1 MYSTF
6 FNSCNHGLHRR
17 GHAGIHATH
26 EIHTMLYFGAH
37 PCPWTRKIDM
47 CGVLG
52 NWVCGQELGRGQPGH
67 ASPVTIW
74 PTCVTTATRL
84 LRIFGIFETLGY
96 SGYYSQVTML
106 VLSWFWVK
114 FWRRLQRARYL
125 WSIALRWDTVAFKVW
140 VKHSELTFSCQ
151 VRSAMANSQ
160 MLEHQICFH
169 FQAFKISRTSYLHK
183 IKWTPYQT
191 YFLDNLTLV
200 SVLSTY
206 FMLPLA

>member
-1 MYSTF
+1 MLTMMICFQLMQLKQDSSYSQVLICFSHFLTPHRF
-6 FNSCNHGLHRR
+6 LHVSTYFICFLNSCNHGLHRR

-26 EIHTMLYFGAH
+26 EIHTMLYFGAY
-37 PCPWTRKIDM
+37 PCPWSRKIDM

-106 VLSWFWVK
+106 VLIWF
-114 FWRRLQRARYL
+114 
-125 WSIALRWDTVAFKVW
+125 
-140 VKHSELTFSCQ
+140 E
-151 VRSAMANSQ
+151 
-160 MLEHQICFH
+160 
-169 FQAFKISRTSYLHK
+169 
-183 IKWTPYQT
+183 
-191 YFLDNLTLV
+191 
-200 SVLSTY
+200 
-206 FMLPLA
+206 